1 MNWEDPI
8 VAEVR
13 RIREDLSAKFNF
25 DVSAIFADIRT
36 RQASAGDRL
45 IRLGSDRKAEPS
57 DAREAAATCEFESES
72 RSPPA

>member
-25 DVSAIFADIRT
+25 DLAAIFADIRA
-36 RQASAGDRL
+36 RQVSAGDRL
-45 IRLGSDRKAEPS
+45 VRLQGGPKAEPADGPERRAPS
-57 DAREAAATCEFESES
+57 STIVG
-72 RSPPA
+72 